1 MTAPAAAGLILAAGA
16 STRFGTDKLAAVV
29 RGRTMLQHVVDAAA
43 DAGLRPVVVVIA
55 RQRTELDLRGARP
68 VLNPEPARGLSSSL
82 AVGLA
87 ALEQEHGVERVL
99 VLLGDQP
106 LVAQTA
112 IGRLLAAARDP
123 SRPITVPRYQD
134 GLAGNPV
141 LIDRA
146 AWPLATALGGDR
158 GMSQLFETR
167 DDLVRYVEVAGVN
180 PDVDT
185 PADLARLR

>member
-1 MTAPAAAGLILAAGA
+1 VTAPAAAGLILAAGA